1 MANKFRPWP
10 FLVVFYSAAIA
21 GLTMLLV
28 FIYSALT
35 GFQPLEYFR
44 MLSNILFFEGALVL
58 TFGAFVEFFVK
69 ARSPSLG
76 RSMLIPYEVLSKLF
90 ALEAKDRDAARMDE
104 ESSGGWMLIAVGAV
118 IIIASAAFAF
128 ASMK

>member
-1 MANKFRPWP
+1 
-10 FLVVFYSAAIA
+10 
-21 GLTMLLV
+21 MLLV